1 MAVIPPEDL
10 PTTYEYH
17 NGFVRVVNRGPA
29 KWIYWR
35 NEQGDIT
42 EQVDPQGNSTFY
54 RYNPQGRLL
63 EIRHADGS
71 LHQLGWNNLG
81 QLLEERLPN
90 GGQRKYRYD
99 ELGRQTPATT
109 PSELGIG
116 PFGNNRAAGNV
127 ELKLQGIYRTTAKT
141 PVLKSTAKSIDDTW
155 LVKGMTQTS
164 SGGGT

>member
-1 MAVIPPEDL
+1 MVAVIPPEDL

-54 RYNPQGRLL
+54 RYNPQGLGDITEQVDPQGNSTFYRYNPQGRLL
-63 EIRHADGS
+63 EIRHPDGS

-99 ELGRQTPATT
+99 ELGRQITRQEETGAITQYQWDAANR
-109 PSELGIG
+109 LANVIG
-116 PFGNNRAAGNV
+116 GASRAF
-127 ELKLQGIYRTTAKT
+127 
-141 PVLKSTAKSIDDTW
+141 S
-155 LVKGMTQTS
+155 
-164 SGGGT
+164 